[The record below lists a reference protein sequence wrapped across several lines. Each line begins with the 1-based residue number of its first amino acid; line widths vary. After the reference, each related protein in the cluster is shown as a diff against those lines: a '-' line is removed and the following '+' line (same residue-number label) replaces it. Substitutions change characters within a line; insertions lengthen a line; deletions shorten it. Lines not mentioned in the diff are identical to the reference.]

1 MTGPPGL
8 LEQVRALVAS
18 ATEVYRGTPGEARL
32 RSVVERMDEPLR
44 VAIAGKVKAGK
55 STLLNALVGEELAP
69 TSAQECTKVVT
80 WYHDGNTYRVT
91 LYPHRGQARQVP
103 FSRDGG
109 AIEIELGA
117 TSAADI
123 EKLDVEWPSA
133 SLRSMTL
140 IDTPGIA
147 SLSTDISAR
156 THAFL
161 SPGEDEVTP
170 ADAVLYLMRHL
181 HTTDIRLL
189 ETFHDEAVS
198 RATPVNAIGILSR
211 ADEVAVGRLDAMESA
226 AKISARYRGDPK
238 VRRLCQTV
246 LPLAGLLAQT
256 GSTLREAE
264 YRALAS
270 LAREAPAYVEALLIS
285 ADRFVQ
291 GTVIA
296 GLTPEER
303 QHLMDRFGLFGVRLA
318 IDLLRRGEVST
329 ASQLASELVQRSGL
343 IELRQTL
350 SSQFAARRDVLKA
363 RSALMAL
370 EAVFR
375 DLPLPG
381 TGGLEGEAERVTS
394 GAHELTELSL
404 LNALRSG
411 GVPLRPDEAE
421 SLERL
426 LGAWGTSSAA
436 RLGLS
441 SEADPAAVRSAIQDA
456 LARWQRRAENP
467 LSSRAT
473 AEAARVAV
481 RTCEGMMLQLLS
493 AT

>member
-1 MTGPPGL
+1 MSGPPGL

-18 ATEVYRGTPGEARL
+18 ATEIYRGTPGEARL
-32 RSVVERMDEPLR
+32 ATVEDRLDEPLR

-91 LYPHRGQARQVP
+91 LHPHRGPPRQVP

-117 TSAADI
+117 TAAADI

-246 LPLAGLLAQT
+246 LPLAGLLAQSGT
-256 GSTLREAE
+256 TLREAE

-270 LAREAPAYVEALLIS
+270 LAREAPANIEALLIS
-285 ADRFVQ
+285 ADRFV
-291 GTVIA
+291 GGSEVA
-296 GLTPEER
+296 GLTSEER
-303 QHLMDRFGLFGVRLA
+303 GHLMDRFGLFGVRLA
-318 IDLLRRGEVST
+318 IDLIRRAVVGT
-329 ASQLASELVQRSGL
+329 AGQLAGELVKRSGL

-370 EAVFR
+370 DGVLH
-375 DLPLPG
+375 DLPLQG
-381 TGGLEGEAERVTS
+381 TSQLAAEAERVTS
-394 GAHELTELSL
+394 GAHELSELSL
-404 LNALRSG
+404 LNAVRSG
-411 GVPLRPDEAE
+411 GVRLKPDEAE
-421 SLERL
+421 ALERL
-426 LGAWGTSSAA
+426 LGAWGTSPAA
-436 RLGLS
+436 RLDLS
-441 SEADPAAVRSAIQDA
+441 SEADPGAIRIAIQGA

-467 LSSRAT
+467 LSSRTT

-481 RTCEGMMLQLLS
+481 RTCEGLMLHLVS